1 MMFAVLLATALAFR
15 VPLQKSKHTVS
26 LLQSNSLVRAK
37 MLHATQY
44 YGEIMVGTPPQ
55 KFKVIFDSGSG
66 HLLIPS
72 TKCEDPACNGH
83 KRYNATNSS
92 TGMQIG
98 WSDEPTKAIPAD
110 SDDRD
115 VSTIFFASGNAAGEF
130 ARDIVCVSEKRCGLM
145 DFVQLTE
152 ESDDPFKDAEWD
164 GVMGLGLKI
173 SDANEFNT
181 LRNLVGNSSEPVLGI
196 YLSNDADSALS
207 FGKIE
212 HELIDGDIQ
221 YQPISDEGYWQVK
234 MDDFAIAGKP
244 SGICGKEGC
253 QAVVDTG
260 SSMLMA
266 PPPMVEALEKQL
278 NVHEN
283 CSNYDSLPTL
293 GFTFQGKTF
302 SLTPDDYIDSQRTEQ
317 GTTGCWLGL
326 LPVPDT
332 GKGPLVV
339 LGYPF
344 LRQVYTVL
352 DVGAEGAEPRVG
364 FALAK
369 HGQKHQGDSELRL
382 AKVLPSVQA
391 LTTSSERL
399 TNEVMGKVNKT
410 EAAKA
415 KIAEEAKN
423 ATAAKAAPENATET
437 AKATEAVN
445 ETSGTKNLRAS
456 SKKA

>member
-1 MMFAVLLATALAFR
+1 
-15 VPLQKSKHTVS
+15 
-26 LLQSNSLVRAK
+26 

-44 YGEIMVGTPPQ
+44 YGEVTVGTPPQ

-72 TKCEDPACNGH
+72 RKCEDPACAGH
-83 KRYNATNSS
+83 SRYNATNSS

-98 WSDEPTKAIPAD
+98 WSDEPTKSIEPD

-115 VSTIFFASGNAAGEF
+115 VSTIFFASGSAAGEF
-130 ARDIVCVSEKRCGLM
+130 ARDRVCVSEERCSVM

-173 SDANEFNT
+173 SDANEFNV
-181 LRNLVGNSSEPVLGI
+181 LHNLVGNLSEPVLGI
-196 YLSNDADSALS
+196 FLTNGDDSALS
-207 FGKIE
+207 FGHIDHNLFE
-212 HELIDGDIQ
+212 GELK
-221 YQPISDEGYWQVK
+221 YQDISDEGYWQVK
-234 MDDFAIAGKP
+234 MDDFAIGGKA

-266 PPPMVEALEKQL
+266 PPPMVSALEKAL
-278 NVHEN
+278 DVKED
-283 CSNYDSLPTL
+283 CSNFDKLPTL
-293 GFTFQGKTF
+293 GFTFQNQTF
-302 SLTPDDYIDSQRTEQ
+302 TLRPEDYIDSQKTKNGQ
-317 GTTGCWLGL
+317 DGCWLGL

-352 DVGAEGAEPRVG
+352 DAGATPRVG
-364 FALAK
+364 FAS
-369 HGQKHQGDSELRL
+369 QKKVGKEDQTGALHLR
-382 AKVLPSVQA
+382 KVLPTVDA
-391 LTTSSERL
+391 LVDSSENLRQS
-399 TNEVMGKVNKT
+399 VMKKT
-410 EAAKA
+410 EKEVRKA
-415 KIAEEAKN
+415 DSSTNSSN
-423 ATAAKAAPENATET
+423 ATSTKA
-437 AKATEAVN
+437 
-445 ETSGTKNLRAS
+445 SLRAS
-456 SKKA
+456 VSKGK

>member
-1 MMFAVLLATALAFR
+1 
-15 VPLQKSKHTVS
+15 
-26 LLQSNSLVRAK
+26 
-37 MLHATQY
+37 
-44 YGEIMVGTPPQ
+44 
-55 KFKVIFDSGSG
+55 
-66 HLLIPS
+66 
-72 TKCEDPACNGH
+72 
-83 KRYNATNSS
+83 
-92 TGMQIG
+92 MQIG
-98 WSDEPTKAIPAD
+98 WSDEPTKAIEAD

-130 ARDIVCVSEKRCGLM
+130 ARDMVCVSEKRCGVM

-173 SDANEFNT
+173 SDANEFNV
-181 LRNLVGNSSEPVLGI
+181 LRNLVGNATEPVLGI

-212 HELIDGDIQ
+212 HELIDGEIQ

-234 MDDFAIAGKP
+234 MDDFAIAGEA
-244 SGICGKEGC
+244 SGICGKDGC

-266 PPPMVEALEKQL
+266 PPPMVEALEKKL

-352 DVGAEGAEPRVG
+352 DVGAEGATPRVG
-364 FALAK
+364 FAMAK
-369 HGQKHQGDSELRL
+369 HGQKREGSDELRL

-391 LTTSSERL
+391 LTVSSERL
-399 TNEVMGKVNKT
+399 TNEVMGKVNNTAK
-410 EAAKA
+410 AKA
-415 KIAEEAKN
+415 KIAEETKKAE
-423 ATAAKAAPENATET
+423 AAANT
-437 AKATEAVN
+437 TEAVKDTKTTKT
-445 ETSGTKNLRAS
+445 EPKNLRAS
-456 SKKA
+456 AKKA

>member
-1 MMFAVLLATALAFR
+1 MNMQIALLLTAAAVR
-15 VPLQKSKHTVS
+15 VPLYESHHTV
-26 LLQSNSLVRAK
+26 LLQQSDKISALSRAR

-44 YGEIMVGTPPQ
+44 YGEVTVGTPPQ

-72 TKCEDPACNGH
+72 RKCEDPACEGH
-83 KRYNATNSS
+83 SRYNATSSS

-98 WSDEPTKAIPAD
+98 WSDEPTKAIEAD

-115 VSTIFFASGNAAGEF
+115 VSTIFFASGSAAGEF
-130 ARDIVCVSEKRCGLM
+130 ARDSICVSEDRCAVM

-173 SDANEFNT
+173 SDANEFNV
-181 LRNLVGNSSEPVLGI
+181 LHNLVGNLTEPVLAI
-196 YLSNDADSALS
+196 YLTNGDDSALS
-207 FGKIE
+207 FGHIE
-212 HELIDGDIQ
+212 HDLYDGELK
-221 YQPISDEGYWQVK
+221 YQDISDEGYWQVK
-234 MDDFAIAGKP
+234 MDDFAIGGKA

-266 PPPMVEALEKQL
+266 PPPMVSALEKAL
-278 NVHEN
+278 DVHEN
-283 CSNYDSLPTL
+283 CSNFDKLPTL
-293 GFTFQGKTF
+293 GFTFQGETF
-302 SLTPDDYIDSQRTEQ
+302 TLKPEDYIDSQKTKNGQ
-317 GTTGCWLGL
+317 DGCWLGL

-352 DVGAEGAEPRVG
+352 DAGPTPKVG
-364 FALAK
+364 FASQKKTGAK
-369 HGQKHQGDSELRL
+369 DQKGALHLR
-382 AKVLPSVQA
+382 KVLPTVDA
-391 LTTSSERL
+391 LVGSSENLRK
-399 TNEVMGKVNKT
+399 EVMKK
-410 EAAKA
+410 E
-415 KIAEEAKN
+415 
-423 ATAAKAAPENATET
+423 
-437 AKATEAVN
+437 
-445 ETSGTKNLRAS
+445 GTKDEKEVRPATNAATNASNVSSTDTTHLRAS
-456 SKKA
+456 ASKAAAKKF